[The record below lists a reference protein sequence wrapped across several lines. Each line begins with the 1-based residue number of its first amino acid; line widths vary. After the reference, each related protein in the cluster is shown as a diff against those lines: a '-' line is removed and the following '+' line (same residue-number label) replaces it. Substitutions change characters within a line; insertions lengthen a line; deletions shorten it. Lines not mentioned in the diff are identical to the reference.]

1 MWFSFRGGKGV
12 ATAIGGFAVL
22 STGAVLTVVA
32 AFVVVVAATRFVSL
46 GSITAA
52 CLLPLVLKLLFHV
65 PDAFVVAA
73 AIDDLPARRLAPGEH
88 PAAPRRDRAPPR
100 TEGNLTQ
107 IAIVGT
113 GAWGTALAVHAAN
126 AGHDVRLLGR
136 REEVVGRLSSTRQHP
151 ALRGAPPIPE
161 KVRFTL
167 DPAEAFEGAAAVLW
181 SVSVQ
186 ATAGELVRLER
197 ALPKVPLVATSK
209 GIEIGTRRRTTE
221 IMAFVT
227 GRTLDL
233 AVLSGPTFAAEV
245 ARALPAAAV
254 VASPDPEV
262 SRFVQ
267 GLLSSPTMRLYRS
280 EDVLG
285 VEIAGAAKNVIAIA
299 AGILDGLKLGH
310 NTRAAML
317 TRALAEIRRLGTQL
331 GGAPETFYGLAG
343 VGDLILTATGDLSR
357 NRRVGLALATG
368 QSLSEALAS
377 LGGEVAEGVAT
388 APALL
393 ELAAAA
399 GVEMP
404 ISEMVRGILAGE
416 TAPMDAVRKLMTRA
430 LKEEKV

>member
-1 MWFSFRGGKGV
+1 M
-12 ATAIGGFAVL
+12 
-22 STGAVLTVVA
+22 
-32 AFVVVVAATRFVSL
+32 
-46 GSITAA
+46 
-52 CLLPLVLKLLFHV
+52 
-65 PDAFVVAA
+65 
-73 AIDDLPARRLAPGEH
+73 
-88 PAAPRRDRAPPR
+88 
-100 TEGNLTQ
+100 TQ

-113 GAWGTALAVHAAN
+113 GAWGTALAAHAAN

-136 REEVVGRLSSTRQHP
+136 RADVVERLRTTRQHP
-151 ALRGAPPIPE
+151 ALKGAPAIPE
-161 KVRFTL
+161 RVVITT
-167 DPAEAFEGAAAVLW
+167 DPGEAFPGAAAVLW

-186 ATAGELVRLER
+186 ATSSELARLKDR
-197 ALPKVPLVATSK
+197 LPSSPLVATSK

-221 IMAFVT
+221 IMSFVT
-227 GRTLDL
+227 GRTAGL
-233 AVLSGPTFAAEV
+233 AALSGPTFAAEV

-254 VASPDPEV
+254 VASPEPEV
-262 SRFVQ
+262 SRFLQ
-267 GLLSSPTMRLYRS
+267 GLLSSPTLRLYRS
-280 EDVLG
+280 SDVLG

-299 AGILDGLKLGH
+299 AGLVDGLKLGH

-331 GGAPETFYGLAG
+331 GGQADTFSGLAG

-368 QSLSEALAS
+368 KTLPEAIAA

-416 TAPMDAVRKLMTRA
+416 TSPADAVRRLMTRS

>member
-1 MWFSFRGGKGV
+1 V
-12 ATAIGGFAVL
+12 
-22 STGAVLTVVA
+22 
-32 AFVVVVAATRFVSL
+32 
-46 GSITAA
+46 
-52 CLLPLVLKLLFHV
+52 
-65 PDAFVVAA
+65 
-73 AIDDLPARRLAPGEH
+73 
-88 PAAPRRDRAPPR
+88 
-100 TEGNLTQ
+100 TQ

-113 GAWGTALAVHAAN
+113 GAWGTALAMHAAN

-136 REEVVGRLSSTRQHP
+136 RADVVERLRTTRQHA
-151 ALRGAPPIPE
+151 ALKGAPPVPE
-161 KVRFTL
+161 RVVVTT
-167 DPAEAFEGAAAVLW
+167 DPGDAFPGAAAVLW

-186 ATAGELVRLER
+186 ATCAELTRLKDR
-197 ALPKVPLVATSK
+197 LPACPLVATSK

-221 IMAFVT
+221 IMSFVT
-227 GRTLDL
+227 GRTAGL
-233 AVLSGPTFAAEV
+233 ASLSGPTFALEV

-262 SRFVQ
+262 SRFLQ
-267 GLLSSPTMRLYRS
+267 GLLSSPTLRLYRS
-280 EDVLG
+280 SDVVG

-299 AGILDGLKLGH
+299 AGIVDGLRLGH

-331 GGAPETFYGLAG
+331 GGEPDTFSGLAG

-368 QSLSEALAS
+368 KSLSESIAA

-416 TAPMDAVRKLMTRA
+416 TAPADAVRRLMTRS

>member
-1 MWFSFRGGKGV
+1 V
-12 ATAIGGFAVL
+12 
-22 STGAVLTVVA
+22 
-32 AFVVVVAATRFVSL
+32 
-46 GSITAA
+46 
-52 CLLPLVLKLLFHV
+52 
-65 PDAFVVAA
+65 
-73 AIDDLPARRLAPGEH
+73 
-88 PAAPRRDRAPPR
+88 
-100 TEGNLTQ
+100 TQ
-107 IAIVGT
+107 LAIVGT

-136 REEVVGRLSSTRQHP
+136 RPDVVERLRATRQHP
-151 ALRGAPPIPE
+151 ALKGAPPIPE
-161 KVRFTL
+161 RVTFTA
-167 DPAEAFEGAAAVLW
+167 DTAETFGGAAAVLW
-181 SVSVQ
+181 CVSVQ
-186 ATAGELVRLER
+186 ASAAELARLK
-197 ALPKVPLVATSK
+197 AHLPAVPLVATSK

-221 IMAFVT
+221 IITFVT
-227 GRTLDL
+227 GRTEGL
-233 AVLSGPTFAAEV
+233 AALSGPTFAAEV

-262 SRFVQ
+262 SRFLQ

-280 EDVLG
+280 GDVLG
-285 VEIAGAAKNVIAIA
+285 VETAGAAKNVIAIA

-331 GGAPETFYGLAG
+331 GGDPETFYGLAG

-368 QSLSEALAS
+368 KTLPEAIET

-393 ELAAAA
+393 ELAAGV

-416 TAPMDAVRKLMTRA
+416 TSPMEAVRRLMTRA

>member
-1 MWFSFRGGKGV
+1 M
-12 ATAIGGFAVL
+12 
-22 STGAVLTVVA
+22 
-32 AFVVVVAATRFVSL
+32 
-46 GSITAA
+46 
-52 CLLPLVLKLLFHV
+52 
-65 PDAFVVAA
+65 
-73 AIDDLPARRLAPGEH
+73 
-88 PAAPRRDRAPPR
+88 
-100 TEGNLTQ
+100 TQ
-107 IAIVGT
+107 LAIVGT

-136 REEVVGRLSSTRQHP
+136 RVDVVERLRATRQHP
-151 ALRGAPPIPE
+151 ALKGAPPIPE
-161 KVRFTL
+161 RVVFTT
-167 DPAEAFEGAAAVLW
+167 DPGVAFPGAAAVLW

-186 ATAGELVRLER
+186 ATTAELARLKD
-197 ALPKVPLVATSK
+197 ALPASPLVATSK

-221 IMAFVT
+221 IMTFVT
-227 GRTLDL
+227 GRTSGL
-233 AVLSGPTFAAEV
+233 AALSGPTFAAEV

-254 VASPDPEV
+254 VASPEPEV
-262 SRFVQ
+262 SRFLQ
-267 GLLSSPTMRLYRS
+267 GLLSSPTLRLYRS
-280 EDVLG
+280 SDVVG

-299 AGILDGLKLGH
+299 AGLVDGLKLGH

-317 TRALAEIRRLGTQL
+317 TRALAEIRRLGTQV
-331 GGAPETFYGLAG
+331 GGEAETFSGLAG

-368 QSLSEALAS
+368 KTLPEAIAA

-416 TAPMDAVRKLMTRA
+416 TSPADAVRRLMTRS
-430 LKEEKV
+430 LKEEKS

>member
-1 MWFSFRGGKGV
+1 V
-12 ATAIGGFAVL
+12 
-22 STGAVLTVVA
+22 
-32 AFVVVVAATRFVSL
+32 
-46 GSITAA
+46 
-52 CLLPLVLKLLFHV
+52 
-65 PDAFVVAA
+65 
-73 AIDDLPARRLAPGEH
+73 
-88 PAAPRRDRAPPR
+88 
-100 TEGNLTQ
+100 TQ

-113 GAWGTALAVHAAN
+113 GAWGTALAMHAAN

-136 REEVVGRLSSTRQHP
+136 RGDVVERLRETRQHP
-151 ALRGAPPIPE
+151 ALKGAPPIPE
-161 KVRFTL
+161 RVRVTT
-167 DPAEAFEGAAAVLW
+167 DPADAFPGAAAVLW

-186 ATAGELVRLER
+186 ATAGELARLKDV
-197 ALPKVPLVATSK
+197 LPPSPLVATSK

-227 GRTLDL
+227 GRTSGL
-233 AVLSGPTFAAEV
+233 AALSGPTFAAEV

-262 SRFVQ
+262 SRFLQ

-280 EDVLG
+280 GDVLG

-299 AGILDGLKLGH
+299 AGLVDGLELGH

-331 GGAPETFYGLAG
+331 GGQPETFSGLAG

-357 NRRVGLALATG
+357 NRRVGLALASGKTL
-368 QSLSEALAS
+368 QEAVAA

-416 TAPMDAVRKLMTRA
+416 TSPADAVRRLMTRS
-430 LKEEKV
+430 LKEEKS